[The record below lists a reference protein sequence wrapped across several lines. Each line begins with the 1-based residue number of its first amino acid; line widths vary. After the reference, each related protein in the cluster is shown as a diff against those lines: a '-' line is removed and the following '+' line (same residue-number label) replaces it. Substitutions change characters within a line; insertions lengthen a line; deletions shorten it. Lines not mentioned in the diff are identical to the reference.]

1 MLTRE
6 NTIIELKEDAIKE
19 YSGITFRE
27 LPFVTKINIRGN
39 PNDKNFMSANEKIIN
54 SILPTKINTY
64 TNNEKIKI
72 LWLGPNEWLIV
83 DENENFNSKL
93 ISQLD
98 NINNQEEPSVTD
110 VSENRT
116 IIRIAGKNINTLLGK
131 FIVLDLDKNLENES
145 SVVQTLFV
153 KVPIILVRNHGN
165 SNNQI
170 PEIDLYTN
178 RSHANYVYNLLVD
191 GTHNLKF

>member
-54 SILPTKINTY
+54 SILPTKVNTY
-64 TNNEKIKI
+64 TNNGKIKI

-153 KVPIILVRNHGN
+153 KVPIILIRNHGN

-191 GTHNLKF
+191 GTHNLEF

>member
-1 MLTRE
+1 MLIRE
-6 NTIIELKEDAIKE
+6 NTIIELKEDTIKE

-39 PNDKNFMSANEKIIN
+39 PRDKNFMSANEKIID
-54 SILPTKINTY
+54 SVLPTKVNTC
-64 TNNEKIKI
+64 TNNGKIKI
-72 LWLGPNEWLIV
+72 LWLGPSEWLIV
-83 DENENFNSKL
+83 DENENFNSEL

-98 NINNQEEPSVTD
+98 NINNQEETSVTD

-116 IIRIAGKNINTLLGK
+116 VIRIAGKNIYTLLGK

-153 KVPIILVRNHGN
+153 KVPIILIRNHGN